1 MPAVRYE
8 EIRSRYATVCE
19 QKNPMAIAGMVAEQV
34 GLCDGQGQRYFREG
48 DGAPTVNTKSPRKP
62 SDFRFDI
69 LAEAI
74 IGRGWQQALGMERSD
89 FAFPQGIQQRV
100 VQEEAAAP
108 IGPSVWAN
116 VAAWSATVGGLLGAQ
131 FNLGYET
138 APFDVAD
145 LFPIKPAVFWNGGQ
159 RYIDI
164 LGPYQPA
171 QATGPGEQYPDN
183 SMYAMWVEPG
193 PLTKYAGMVAVTREA
208 LEIDISGGQ
217 ILSQANTGGAT
228 LKFRE
233 NELSLDIITGQTN
246 NYKLGFL
253 KDTAA
258 TGYNTYAPTI
268 TSPAGVSH
276 TLTNDIVNPLN
287 DLGAFQTSDEAALL
301 FHPVTNYPL
310 DINLNTV
317 LLPTPLAK
325 IGQWLNGV
333 SAWNALNQTTV
344 GPAQPAPGQFPNAQL
359 PGPNPWQG
367 VIRPVVSRW
376 LDYRQTLSTM
386 QTDPNVS
393 PGLGLSGAARYRW
406 YRLDPSKFAARF
418 QKWGPQS
425 QAINATDWTMLT
437 QGIAAGFVWD
447 MATMVNVLSP
457 YHIQRNKGV

>member
-1 MPAVRYE
+1 MPAVRFD

-19 QKNPMAIAGMVAEQV
+19 AKQPLAIAAMVAEQI
-34 GLCDGQGQRYFREG
+34 GLCDGSGHRYFRE
-48 DGAPTVNTKSPRKP
+48 DGAPTVKKDAPRKP

-74 IGRGWQQALGMERSD
+74 IGRDWRQALGMERSD
-89 FAFPQGIQQRV
+89 FAFPSNMLQRV
-100 VQEEAAAP
+100 AQEEAAAP

-138 APFDVAD
+138 APFEVAD
-145 LFPIKPAVFWNGGQ
+145 LFPIRPAVFWQGGE

-171 QATGPGEQYPDN
+171 QATGPGEEYPDN

-193 PLTKYAGMVAVTREA
+193 PVIKYAGKVAVTREA

-217 ILSQANTGGAT
+217 ILSQANTGGMT

-233 NELSLDIITGQTN
+233 NELSLDVITGQTN

-253 KDTAA
+253 KDASA

-268 TSPAGVSH
+268 TSPAGISH
-276 TLTNDIVNPLN
+276 TLTNDFVNPLN
-287 DLGAFQTSDEAALL
+287 DLGAFQTSDENALM

-310 DINLNTV
+310 NLTLDTV

-333 SAWNALNQTTV
+333 SAWNAMNQTTV
-344 GPAQPAPGQFPNAQL
+344 GPAQAAPGTFPNAQF

-367 VIRPVVSRW
+367 ALKPVISRW
-376 LDYRQTLSTM
+376 LDYRQTLSTT

-406 YRLDPSKFAARF
+406 YRMDPQRFACRR
-418 QKWGPQS
+418 QKWPATS
-425 QAINATDWTMLT
+425 QTISPTDYVMAT
-437 QGIAAGFVWD
+437 QGIAAAFVWD
-447 MATMVNVLSP
+447 MATQVQVMSP
-457 YHIQRNKGV
+457 WHIQR